1 MNCTTDHWIN
11 HSRERQLWCAVIDRA
26 VQDATRRPV
35 GWAPLTREQLRE
47 RDEARRWFLDNDGHF
62 RHACES
68 AGLDPDILRKRVLQ
82 MVAEADPEESPVAAE
97 REPAYATARR

>member
-35 GWAPLTREQLRE
+35 GWAPLTR
-47 RDEARRWFLDNDGHF
+47 
-62 RHACES
+62 
-68 AGLDPDILRKRVLQ
+68 
-82 MVAEADPEESPVAAE
+82 
-97 REPAYATARR
+97 